1 MISRGRS
8 QVSVMFVAVAVGAVL
23 LGGCMNRKLKPLN
36 PCLVSGVVAEIAVTN
51 IDKVDM
57 LFMVDNSNSMKEEQ
71 QRLRS
76 QFGHLVKVLTS
87 GDRGDGSPPF
97 PAVRDLHLG
106 VVSSDMG
113 LSGIDEVKDCDDR
126 GDDGILLHAPTTDPN
141 VTGCEASYPT
151 FLLFSVDDA
160 AHNNPDKIAADFQC
174 ISTLGTTGC
183 GFEQQLEAP
192 LKALWPANDPHPF
205 NGMNRITF
213 VPDRTGQGFLGH
225 GDDADNGG
233 FLRNDPARGLSLI
246 AVILVTDEEDC
257 SSSNNLHFTPKKFLD
272 ANSALYT
279 QPLNLRCYYAGMETD
294 PAKSELYPVSRYV
307 LGFQELR
314 PDNKNLVIF
323 GAIAGVPPKLVDK
336 EHLDKVDFTDD
347 TAREAFYTQLLA
359 DPAMQEVPDP
369 STMTTPENGNLMPS
383 CITSDSMGNQ
393 TTKAYPPRRI
403 VEVAR
408 GFGANGLVQS
418 ICQDDFGPALDAI
431 IAVIARQL
439 GSVCLPRE
447 LVRKSDGK
455 VGCEVVWELPP
466 ATADTPAGT
475 PTACGNGGG
484 EWNFLL
490 TPGADRKEKTTKKGG
505 SICIVA
511 QLAVKEGATV
521 PTETNGQMFEQ
532 GWYYDDFSPEREQ
545 QCLGGTSKTKQRIA
559 FAGSN
564 GKPPTGVTVKLECL
578 NETQSL
584 ANSRT
589 DISTAYDQPEVGDA
603 CDMAMVNGHTVP
615 RDQACNVALSK
626 PSKKWPDGIDKSMI
640 CHKELNVCVLTCNTS
655 SDCPPAWVCDGRDG
669 TKMDSGGPAI
679 CVNPTCGE
687 LK

>member
-1 MISRGRS
+1 MT
-8 QVSVMFVAVAVGAVL
+8 FVAVGVGAVL
-23 LGGCMNRKLKPLN
+23 LGGCMNRKLKALN

-71 QRLRS
+71 ERLRS
-76 QFGHLVKVLTS
+76 QFGHLIKVLTS

-113 LSGIDEVKDCDDR
+113 LSGVNDVKDCDNGL
-126 GDDGILLHAPTTDPN
+126 GDDGILQHNPSPEVQNCA
-141 VTGCEASYPT
+141 ASYPN
-151 FLLFSVDDA
+151 FLSFKVNEQGIDDP
-160 AHNNPDKIAADFQC
+160 NKIADDFTC
-174 ISTLGTTGC
+174 IATLGTMGC
-183 GFEQQLEAP
+183 GFEQQLESP
-192 LKALWPANDPHPF
+192 LKALWPGSDD
-205 NGMNRITF
+205 RITF
-213 VPDRTGQGFLGH
+213 TTDMNGNGRLGN
-225 GDDADNGG
+225 GDGLDNGG
-233 FLRNDPARGLSLI
+233 FLRNDPGALSLI
-246 AVILVTDEEDC
+246 AVVLVTDEEDC
-257 SSSNNLHFTPKKFLD
+257 SSKNNTHFTPKKWLD
-272 ANSALYT
+272 PNSALYS
-279 QPLNLRCYYAGMETD
+279 QPLNLRCYYAGMEPD
-294 PAKSELYPVSRYV
+294 PEKSELYPVTRYIA
-307 LGFQELR
+307 GFQELR

-323 GAIAGVPPKLVDK
+323 AAIAGVPPKLVDK
-336 EHLDKVDFTDD
+336 EHLAAVDFTDD
-347 TAREAFYTQLLA
+347 AQREAFYDNLLA

-383 CITSDSMGNQ
+383 CL
-393 TTKAYPPRRI
+393 TTDTNGVPNGKAYPPRRI
-403 VEVAR
+403 TQVVR
-408 GFGANGLVQS
+408 GFGANGVIQS

-431 IAVIARQL
+431 ITVIARQL

-466 ATADTPAGT
+466 ESAETPAST
-475 PTACGNGGG
+475 PTRCGDGGG
-484 EWNFLL
+484 MWSFLL

-505 SICIVA
+505 AICIVA
-511 QLAVKEGATV
+511 QLAVQNGAVV
-521 PTETNGQMFEQ
+521 PTETNGMMFSQ
-532 GWYYDDFSPEREQ
+532 GWYYDDFTPERET

-559 FAGSN
+559 FNGQD

-589 DISTAYDQPEVGDA
+589 DIETSYEQPEVGDA
-603 CDMAMVNGHTVP
+603 CDMAMINGRAVP
-615 RDQACNVALSK
+615 REEACNVRLTK
-626 PSKKWPDGIDKSMI
+626 PNKKWMDGIDRSMI
-640 CHKELNVCVLTCNTS
+640 CHPELNVCVLTCS
-655 SDCPPAWVCDGRDG
+655 SDSDCPAAWVCDGRDK
-669 TKMDSGGPAI
+669 TKASSGGPAI